1 MQIRQTGTAAP
12 KLPNYQ
18 VSRDRIS
25 RPLSHTHAHSHT
37 RVHTYH
43 STYQTEPQGELTIL
57 RQRVSRVWN
66 VVREGNGMR
75 VVEAIQLGFRDP
87 GPKLDIDVMTA
98 ELGGG
103 GGTCT
108 CVALTA

>member
-57 RQRVSRVWN
+57 RQRSLLALMDRLIRIDLV
-66 VVREGNGMR
+66 GTGHCP
-75 VVEAIQLGFRDP
+75 GFS
-87 GPKLDIDVMTA
+87 LSFFS
-98 ELGGG
+98 L
-103 GGTCT
+103 
-108 CVALTA
+108 L